1 MQVQRPLRRI
11 VGSSQSDGRERRR
24 ARTGM
29 PEPDATAALLA
40 STAMDR
46 VDDLQLAFDTSAL
59 AAELALA
66 HFESGVSTTMKADG
80 TPVTEADRAVERL
93 LRETLSEAR
102 PEDAFLGE
110 ELGRLGES
118 DRVWILDPIDGT
130 SFFSRG
136 DPNWRVQIALEV
148 QGTTEVAVV
157 TAPALRRCWWA
168 TRGGGSF
175 ESSWPR
181 EETKTRRLKVSTTSM
196 LADAV
201 LGAVDDESRARL
213 PPSAARA
220 PATPAPPIKL
230 VHGEIDAFLA
240 ECCHIWDHAPWVLLV
255 EEAGGRFTDR
265 TGGRSSDQGGGLYS
279 NASLHSQLLAALQYS
294 VRAATAANTAA
305 IGADNNGQES
315 IDAPRTRTL
324 TRRQG

>member
-1 MQVQRPLRRI
+1 M
-11 VGSSQSDGRERRR
+11 DG
-24 ARTGM
+24 
-29 PEPDATAALLA
+29 
-40 STAMDR
+40 
-46 VDDLQLAFDTSAL
+46 VDDLQLAFDTSDL

-66 HFESGVSTTMKADG
+66 YFESGVSATLKADG
-80 TPVTEADRAVERL
+80 TPVTEADQAVERL
-93 LRETLSEAR
+93 LRETLSGAR

-110 ELGRLGES
+110 ELGQLGRS

-130 SFFSRG
+130 AFFQSG
-136 DPNWRVQIALEV
+136 DPNWRLHIALEV

-181 EETKTRRLKVSTTSM
+181 EDSRTRRLQVSTTSM

-201 LGAVDDESRARL
+201 LDALDDESRARL

-220 PATPAPPIKL
+220 PTSPLPL
-230 VHGEIDAFLA
+230 VELVRGEIDAFLV
-240 ECCHIWDHAPWVLLV
+240 ERYHIWDHAPWVLLV

-265 TGGRSSDQGGGLYS
+265 TGGRASDRGGGLYS
-279 NASLHSQLLAALQYS
+279 NASLHSQLLASLHYPA
-294 VRAATAANTAA
+294 R
-305 IGADNNGQES
+305 
-315 IDAPRTRTL
+315 P
-324 TRRQG
+324 